1 MNFEQA
7 ITRLQDTMPVMAD
20 IQRQQAEV
28 QQMQAK
34 HLAQHEQRFGSRKS
48 MRLHEQRMSHVDMR
62 LAEITD
68 KLDGLIG
75 FHARAISRDRKS
87 VRLILFFRVNS
98 SPVQTS
104 LTEHTL

>member
-1 MNFEQA
+1 MS
-7 ITRLQDTMPVMAD
+7 VMAD

-34 HLAQHEQRFGSRKS
+34 HLAQHEQRLGEQAES
-48 MRLHEQRMSHVDMR
+48 MRLHEQRMDHVDMR

-75 FHARAISRDRKS
+75 FQRGQFPEPK
-87 VRLILFFRVNS
+87 
-98 SPVQTS
+98 
-104 LTEHTL
+104 